1 MRHKGSKLCRPDGK
15 GLPPIKVPHGCTISQ
30 IIPLYVKAEKTRCI
44 MASKNF
50 KKLLKKY
57 LSIKGLDIVVY
68 LEDGAIIEL
77 NKNRVLVKNEIIIR
91 DKNNRELRIDIASI
105 KSVEMYAA

>member
-1 MRHKGSKLCRPDGK
+1 
-15 GLPPIKVPHGCTISQ
+15 
-30 IIPLYVKAEKTRCI
+30 
-44 MASKNF
+44 MASNNF

-77 NKNRVLVKNEIIIR
+77 NKNRVLVKNEIIVR
-91 DKNNRELRIDIASI
+91 DNNNRELRIDISSI
-105 KSVEMYAA
+105 KSVELYAA